1 MKKTFAM
8 ILVLLLAVSLFSF
21 TALADDDA
29 DLVTAPAPELVGTA
43 PAPEIVGAAPD
54 GDMVAI
60 SPDAVAPAPEGEG
73 DLVPNDADLVTAPAP
88 DGAEAKDISAP
99 PAEDGGSNA
108 TVWIVVA
115 VIAVVAVAAVVVIS
129 KKKK

>member
-43 PAPEIVGAAPD
+43 PAPDLGAAPD

-60 SPDAVAPAPEGEG
+60 APDAAAPAPEGEG

-88 DGAEAKDISAP
+88 DGAEAKDISAAP
-99 PAEDGGSNA
+99 EADGGSNA